1 MARSVRFIILAVDLV
16 VFFLYTKICN
26 IFILNLLKVGC
37 LRVSTAVMK
46 QKKLELF
53 TALHLSL
60 REVRVETDAAVL
72 LSLPSHSIQDH
83 HQPTVGLSS
92 HTTQQSGKGTAGQ
105 SEV

>member
-1 MARSVRFIILAVDLV
+1 MARSVRS
-16 VFFLYTKICN
+16 TKICN

-46 QKKLELF
+46 QKKLEEERVYVEL
-53 TALHLSL
+53 TALGWHLSL
-60 REVRVETDAAVL
+60 REVRVETDAGVL

-83 HQPTVGLSS
+83 HQPTVNLSS

>member
-1 MARSVRFIILAVDLV
+1 M
-16 VFFLYTKICN
+16 
-26 IFILNLLKVGC
+26 LKVGC

-46 QKKLELF
+46 QKKLEEERVYVEL

-60 REVRVETDAAVL
+60 REVRVETDAGVL